1 MRLLII
7 ADDFTGALDT
17 GVQFANYDV
26 KFKILANPSCDFS
39 IISSDI
45 SIAVINA
52 NTRHLSAAESYRVI
66 FDIVKD
72 ARNAGFSNFYKKVD
86 SGLRGHIG
94 AELSAVIDAL
104 NIQSLHFAP
113 AYPKM
118 NRITENGCQYI
129 NGKPLTQSI
138 FAKDLFNPAFSDS
151 VIEITKKQTDKKVIL
166 NSSEG
171 DGIHIY
177 DAVCDADLERVARE
191 IGECGLIATAGC
203 AGFASQIAK
212 NLGFKEAVSRK
223 PRIPFPLLVVCGSI
237 NPVSLKQIETVVA
250 AGVPRISLA
259 LEQKTDP
266 FWMNSQWYVD
276 LAEKSIQMI
285 KENGWCIIDVNGKD
299 CIVTEK
305 STLLNDDEILR
316 ERIVSILGCLTKKI
330 IDAELGTTIFSI
342 GGDTLK
348 AIIDALSV
356 DEISTVSELD
366 TGVVLNC
373 VGYRDNLVYIIS
385 KSGGFGDENTVL
397 SLLKKIKK
405 ES

>member
-1 MRLLII
+1 
-7 ADDFTGALDT
+7 
-17 GVQFANYDV
+17 
-26 KFKILANPSCDFS
+26 
-39 IISSDI
+39 
-45 SIAVINA
+45 
-52 NTRHLSAAESYRVI
+52 
-66 FDIVKD
+66 
-72 ARNAGFSNFYKKVD
+72 
-86 SGLRGHIG
+86 
-94 AELSAVIDAL
+94 
-104 NIQSLHFAP
+104 
-113 AYPKM
+113 
-118 NRITENGCQYI
+118 
-129 NGKPLTQSI
+129 
-138 FAKDLFNPAFSDS
+138 
-151 VIEITKKQTDKKVIL
+151 
-166 NSSEG
+166 
-171 DGIHIY
+171 
-177 DAVCDADLERVARE
+177 
-191 IGECGLIATAGC
+191 
-203 AGFASQIAK
+203 
-212 NLGFKEAVSRK
+212 
-223 PRIPFPLLVVCGSI
+223 
-237 NPVSLKQIETVVA
+237 
-250 AGVPRISLA
+250 
-259 LEQKTDP
+259 
-266 FWMNSQWYVD
+266 
-276 LAEKSIQMI
+276 MI